1 MNNTEKAKVDVAKRM
16 LKGKIPADE
25 VILMTGLDESLVKKL
40 EEDITPEVREAKI
53 LQGLDN
59 TDLNIGEILYDNYT
73 TDEKADE
80 NY

>member
-40 EEDITPEVREAKI
+40 EEEIAPEVREAKI

>member
-1 MNNTEKAKVDVAKRM
+1 MNNTEKAKVDVARRM
-16 LKGKIPADE
+16 LKGKTPADE

-40 EEDITPEVREAKI
+40 EEEITPEVREAKI

-59 TDLNIGEILYDNYT
+59 TDLNIGEILYDNYA